1 MSGPTYTYTANTPQA
16 ANPMNQTASLIR
28 ANFQAIA
35 ELIAVNHVG
44 FNSSNSGKHNFLS
57 LINTTTP
64 GPVTGEISMFS
75 QVTGSPNP
83 CELFI
88 QYPEGDTVPVEISE
102 PTPIAATGTSGGNAT
117 QGWCSFPSGVLFRW
131 GTFSCAANSNPPVYI
146 YFTEGPYYTQ
156 FQYPACVAPTSYGLL
171 MPTGMTVYYG
181 MGTGY
186 GTNTPVALIG
196 YVSTSTVVNSNFLL
210 MGI

>member
-16 ANPMNQTASLIR
+16 ANPMNQTAPLIR
-28 ANFQAIA
+28 ANFQAIS

-102 PTPIAATGTSGGNAT
+102 PTPIAATGTSGGTAT
-117 QGWCSFPSGVLFRW
+117 QGWCTFPSGIIFRW
-131 GTFSCAANSNPPVYI
+131 GTFSCATNSNPQVYI
-146 YFTEGPYYTQ
+146 SLSSGPQYTNVE
-156 FQYPACVAPTSYGLL
+156 FPAAAAPTSYGCL
-171 MPTGMTVYYG
+171 MPVGLFIYPGNPGNPGRVYTVLYG
-181 MGTGY
+181 S
-186 GTNTPVALIG
+186 
-196 YVSTSTVVNSNFLL
+196 VSPSTVVSFNYLL
-210 MGI
+210 MGM